1 MIIAFNIG
9 YKVMLLT
16 KMFTQYKLVNGSIGS
31 IEEIM
36 FKHMDRNNHMTYE
49 LLICFTIEFKET
61 YIDEESEWR
70 INLDKIYIPIVLVTI
85 RCARK
90 YCTITSIPLMLCKVI
105 TIHKSYGM
113 NIRHCNPFKSV
124 IVYSLKR

>member
-49 LLICFTIEFKET
+49 LLICVTVEFKET
-61 YIDEESEWR
+61 YI
-70 INLDKIYIPIVLVTI
+70 N
-85 RCARK
+85 
-90 YCTITSIPLMLCKVI
+90 
-105 TIHKSYGM
+105 
-113 NIRHCNPFKSV
+113 
-124 IVYSLKR
+124 